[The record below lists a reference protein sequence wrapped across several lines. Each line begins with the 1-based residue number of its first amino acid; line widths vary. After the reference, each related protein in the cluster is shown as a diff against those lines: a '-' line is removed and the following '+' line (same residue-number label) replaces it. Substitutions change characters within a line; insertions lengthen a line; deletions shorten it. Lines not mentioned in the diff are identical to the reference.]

1 MPEALFAERLGQ
13 ILLFFSE
20 KIRKKACHTC
30 KSMIYYIQKGGEKM
44 KRQKK
49 KPTTIEIA
57 ELVVE
62 ALGAIAALITAFRWW

>member
-1 MPEALFAERLGQ
+1 
-13 ILLFFSE
+13 
-20 KIRKKACHTC
+20 
-30 KSMIYYIQKGGEKM
+30 M

-62 ALGAIAALITAFRWW
+62 ALGAIAAIITAFRWW